1 MILKDYVEG
10 LQQFLKDNP
19 EAAEL
24 YAYTASDDEG
34 NDHSQ
39 VYFTPSFR
47 YTDGE
52 DFYSDEDEL
61 PEDVQKVVVVN

>member
-24 YAYTASDDEG
+24 YAYTSRDDEG
-34 NDHSQ
+34 NDYDE
-39 VYFTPSFR
+39 VYYSPSIQ

-52 DFYSDEDEL
+52 SFYSEDGEEL
-61 PEDVQKVVVVN
+61 QKVVVVN